1 MWEGERRGGIQ
12 NLMTTRFGELLGGC
26 VYQTEMEKMGGMVGS
41 RREISSSFEISR
53 LRCLL
58 DD

>member
-26 VYQTEMEKMGGMVGS
+26 VYQIEMEKMGRMAGS
-41 RREISSSFEISR
+41 MRGKSVPF
-53 LRCLL
+53 LKFQ
-58 DD
+58 D